1 MNKLID
7 SLKAVAEPT
16 RLRLMNLCSKTQ
28 LSASDLTKILGQ
40 SQPRISRHLK
50 VLSSA
55 GLLNNSQEGRW
66 SFFRASHEEEAL
78 VLMNMIR
85 QLSENDEILA
95 LDFQRLG
102 LIKKKRQKN
111 AEEYFRKN
119 ADRWNKIRSLHI
131 DEKEVEEAVVKFF
144 SSGSI
149 DR

>member
-16 RLRLMNLCSKTQ
+16 RLRLMNLCSKTE

-66 SFFRASHEEEAL
+66 SFFRASHEEETL
-78 VLMNMIR
+78 VLMNMINS
-85 QLSENDEILA
+85 LKN
-95 LDFQRLG
+95 G
-102 LIKKKRQKN
+102 LLK
-111 AEEYFRKN
+111 
-119 ADRWNKIRSLHI
+119 
-131 DEKEVEEAVVKFF
+131 
-144 SSGSI
+144 
-149 DR
+149 